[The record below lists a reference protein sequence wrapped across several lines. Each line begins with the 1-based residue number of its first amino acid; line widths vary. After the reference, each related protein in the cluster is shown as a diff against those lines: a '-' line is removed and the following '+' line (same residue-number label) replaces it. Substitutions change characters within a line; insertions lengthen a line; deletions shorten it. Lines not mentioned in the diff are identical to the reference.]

1 MTKQKSKTGYLLEFD
16 CALRV
21 SEIEHRARTAVTLVE
36 MIIVVAVIAL
46 LAAMVVVAARS
57 IDNQAKEKGAEGL
70 FSVLGGALEEYYDF
84 TGTFPPQ
91 AGTNPS
97 ENSQE
102 LYRELRLIPDS
113 RRILE
118 KINDSLI
125 KNEYGAAD
133 SPPEIYDPWGTALD
147 YQYDADGDS
156 FPKLISAGPD
166 RVFGKADDITNR

>member
-1 MTKQKSKTGYLLEFD
+1 M
-16 CALRV
+16 
-21 SEIEHRARTAVTLVE
+21 RTAVTLVE

-46 LAAMVVVAARS
+46 LAAMVVVAARR
-57 IDNQAKEKGAEGL
+57 IDNQAKEKGAESL

-84 TGTFPPQ
+84 EDYFPEQ
-91 AGTNPS
+91 TEKDFANAAAHS
-97 ENSQE
+97 EY
-102 LYRELRLIPDS
+102 LYGKLRSIPDS

-147 YQYDADGDS
+147 YEYTVGDS
-156 FPKLISAGPD
+156 FPRLISAGPD
-166 RVFGKADDITNR
+166 RVFGNADDITNR